1 MSHCFHCGE
10 PLRGS
15 TLIARI
21 EQREEP
27 VCCSGCQAVAE
38 LIAGT
43 GLGDFYR
50 YRDGNSVRPRDAER
64 GDQWRV
70 YADPQFA
77 SQFTR
82 AMRGHTSVTLL
93 IEGLRCSACSW
104 LIDQVLRRH
113 PGVVDVS
120 VNAATGR
127 GSVVWD
133 SSQLDLAEIMRTIAR
148 LGYVPHPVTDETV
161 ARTLREERR
170 DSLKRLAVAGFGMM
184 QVMMF
189 AVAVYSAQIAN
200 EIMEPA
206 MLNYFR
212 IVSLLVATPVMFYAG
227 APILSSAWSSM
238 CSRSIGMDVPV
249 SIALVLAYAA
259 SVWNTFNA
267 TGGEVYFD
275 SVTMF
280 IFFLTLGRF
289 VQMSVRQHTAGV
301 TDALARQLPS
311 IAHRISAGG
320 VEDVPVATL
329 RVGDVIQVRRGEVL
343 PADGELI
350 DAEAQLDEAMLTGE
364 SLPVRKLSGERLVA
378 GTLNVDNP
386 VRLSVTALGA
396 DTAIAHVVS
405 LMQRAQTYKPALA
418 RNADAA
424 ASRFLQYVLLGA
436 GFTCAVWL
444 AIDPSRAFAAT
455 LAVLVVACPCAFAI
469 AMPAAL
475 AAATASLGRHGIL
488 LTDPDALESL
498 AKIDHIIFDK
508 TGTLTRG
515 ELRVSKCVPL
525 AHISD
530 TQCLRAAAL
539 LEQASEHPLARAFAP
554 YHGGGVVEDIET
566 IAGRGVQGR
575 VDGRL
580 YRIGSPEFVS
590 ELRRSQALTK
600 TPPRSAEAP
609 SQHLPAA
616 AGEAADA
623 RNLRA
628 PAQAAG
634 SVILLG
640 DEQQALAWFELT
652 DSLRPAAAGAVDQ
665 LRALQIEPQILSG
678 DGHAAVTAVAHQCGI
693 DTFFA
698 RHSAQEKLA
707 HVLSLQQ
714 AGKRVA
720 VIGDGVN
727 DAPVLNAADVSIAMG
742 RGAALAHASAGL
754 ILVSDNLAALPEA
767 VQLARRTLRIAR
779 QNLLWAA
786 IYNLGSIPLA
796 ALGFV
801 PPWLAALGMS
811 ISSVA
816 VVLNSTRL
824 MPSMPGRSSAAP
836 AMASTHLREKAA

>member
-1 MSHCFHCGE
+1 MNLCFHCGE

-15 TLIARI
+15 TLFARV
-21 EQREEP
+21 EQRDEP

-50 YRDGNSVRPRDAER
+50 YRDGNSVRPSDENQT
-64 GDQWRV
+64 DKWRV

-77 SQFTR
+77 AQFTQNTQ
-82 AMRGHTSVTLL
+82 GQTSVTLL

-113 PGVVDVS
+113 AGIHDVS

-127 GSVVWD
+127 ASVIWD
-133 SSQLDLAEIMRTIAR
+133 STKLNLADVMRSIAQ

-161 ARTLREERR
+161 TRALRQERR

-189 AVAVYSAQIAN
+189 AVAVYSAELAH
-200 EIMEPA
+200 ETMEPA
-206 MLNYFR
+206 LLNYFR

-227 APILSSAWSSM
+227 APILLSAWNSLR
-238 CSRSIGMDVPV
+238 SRSIGMDVPV
-249 SIALVLAYAA
+249 SIALVLAYSA
-259 SVWNTFNA
+259 SVWNTFDGA
-267 TGGEVYFD
+267 GGEVYFD

-311 IAHRISAGG
+311 IAHRIGADGI
-320 VEDVPVATL
+320 EDVPVASL

-343 PADGELI
+343 PADGQLL
-350 DAEAQLDEAMLTGE
+350 DAEAHIDEAMLTGE
-364 SLPVRKLSGERLVA
+364 SLPVRHQVGHRVTA
-378 GTLNVDNP
+378 GTINVDGP
-386 VRLSVTALGA
+386 ISIAISALGGDTALSHIVA
-396 DTAIAHVVS
+396 

-424 ASRFLQYVLLGA
+424 AGKFLGYVLIGA
-436 GFTCAVWL
+436 GVTCAAWL
-444 AIDPSRAFAAT
+444 AIDPAQAFAAT

-475 AAATASLGRHGIL
+475 AAATGSLGGYGML

-498 AKIDHIIFDK
+498 AKVDHIVFDK

-515 ELRVSKCVPL
+515 ELRVSKCLSLGGLSEPR
-525 AHISD
+525 
-530 TQCLRAAAL
+530 CLQVAAL
-539 LEQASEHPLARAFAP
+539 LERASEHPLARAFLP
-554 YHGGGVVEDIET
+554 YLDQGTVEDLRT
-566 IAGRGVQGR
+566 IAGRGVEGR
-575 VDGRL
+575 IDGRL
-580 YRIGSPEFVS
+580 YRIGTPDFVA
-590 ELRRSQALTK
+590 ELRQEQQQSSSPVESTGRGIRPS
-600 TPPRSAEAP
+600 PPAE
-609 SQHLPAA
+609 LI
-616 AGEAADA
+616 
-623 RNLRA
+623 
-628 PAQAAG
+628 G
-634 SVILLG
+634 SVIMLG
-640 DEQQALAWFELT
+640 DEQHALAWFELT
-652 DSLRPAAAGAVDQ
+652 DSLRPAAASAVSQ
-665 LRALQIEPQILSG
+665 LRALNIEPQILSG
-678 DGHAAVTAVAHQCGI
+678 DAHSAVQSVAQQCGI
-693 DTFFA
+693 TESFA
-698 RHSAQEKLA
+698 RRTAKEKLA
-707 HVLSLQQ
+707 HVLHLQKD
-714 AGKRVA
+714 GKRVA
-720 VIGDGVN
+720 VVGDGVN
-727 DAPVLNAADVSIAMG
+727 DAPVLGAADVSIAMG

-754 ILVSDNLAALPEA
+754 VLVSDNLAALPEA
-767 VQLARRTLRIAR
+767 VLLARRTLRIAK

-796 ALGFV
+796 ALGFI

-811 ISSVA
+811 LSSVA

-824 MPSMPGRSSAAP
+824 LPRAARSNAAP
-836 AMASTHLREKAA
+836 AAITSANLRETTA

>member
-1 MSHCFHCGE
+1 MTVCFHCGE

-15 TLIARI
+15 TLVARV
-21 EQREEP
+21 EQRDQP

-50 YRDGNSVRPRDAER
+50 YRDGSSVRPSNDNQAS
-64 GDQWRV
+64 DQWRV

-77 SQFTR
+77 AQFTR
-82 AMRGHTSVTLL
+82 ITGEQTSVTLL

-104 LIDQVLRRH
+104 LIDQVLRRQA
-113 PGVVDVS
+113 GVADVS

-127 GSVVWD
+127 ASVTWEN
-133 SSQLDLAEIMRTIAR
+133 SRLNLADIMRAIGQ

-161 ARTLREERR
+161 SRALRQERR

-189 AVAVYSAQIAN
+189 AVAVYSAELAH

-212 IVSLLVATPVMFYAG
+212 IVSLLVATPVTFYAG
-227 APILSSAWSSM
+227 APILLSAWHSLR
-238 CSRSIGMDVPV
+238 SRSIGMDVPV

-259 SVWNTFNA
+259 SVWNTLGA
-267 TGGEVYFD
+267 GHGEVYFD

-311 IAHRISAGG
+311 IAHRVSAGK
-320 VEDVPVATL
+320 VADVPVTSL

-343 PADGELI
+343 PADGQLL
-350 DAEAQLDEAMLTGE
+350 DGKGHLDEAMLTGE
-364 SLPVRKLSGERLVA
+364 SLPVRRLVGERVAA
-378 GTLNVDNP
+378 GTINVDGP
-386 VRLSVTALGA
+386 VSITITALGN
-396 DTAIAHVVS
+396 DTALSHIVS

-418 RNADAA
+418 RNAGAA
-424 ASRFLQYVLLGA
+424 AARFLSYVLLGA
-436 GFTCAVWL
+436 GLTCAVWL

-498 AKIDHIIFDK
+498 AKVDCMVFDK

-515 ELRVSKCVPL
+515 ELHVSKCISL
-525 AHISD
+525 ADIGEQ
-530 TQCLRAAAL
+530 QCLKIAAL
-539 LEQASEHPLARAFAP
+539 LEQTSEHPLARAFAP
-554 YHGGGVVEDIET
+554 YHSSGTVEDLQT
-566 IAGRGVQGR
+566 VPGRGVQGR
-575 VDGRL
+575 IDGHV
-580 YRIGSPEFVS
+580 YRIGSPDFVA
-590 ELRRSQALTK
+590 ELRPLPYVPSSPGK
-600 TPPRSAEAP
+600 TTGTIIA
-609 SQHLPAA
+609 
-616 AGEAADA
+616 
-623 RNLRA
+623 
-628 PAQAAG
+628 
-634 SVILLG
+634 LG
-640 DEQQALAWFELT
+640 DERHPLAWFELT
-652 DSLRPAAAGAVDQ
+652 DSLRTGAAASVSE
-665 LRALQIEPQILSG
+665 LRSLHIESQILSG
-678 DGHAAVTAVAHQCGI
+678 DGETAVAAVADQCHI
-693 DTFFA
+693 AEHFS
-698 RHSAQEKLA
+698 RHCAQEKLT
-707 HVLSLQQ
+707 HVLSLQKD
-714 AGKRVA
+714 GKRVA

-727 DAPVLNAADVSIAMG
+727 DAPVLGAADVSIAMG

-754 ILVSDNLAALPEA
+754 VLVSDNLAALPEA
-767 VQLARRTLRIAR
+767 VKLARRTLRVAK

-786 IYNLGSIPLA
+786 VYNLGSIPLA
-796 ALGFV
+796 ALGFI
-801 PPWLAALGMS
+801 PPWLAAVGMS
-811 ISSVA
+811 LSSVA

-824 MPSMPGRSSAAP
+824 LPRAP
-836 AMASTHLREKAA
+836 KRKIASTLVTPARLQEINLQETGA

>member
-1 MSHCFHCGE
+1 MNICFHCGE
-10 PLRGS
+10 PLNGS
-15 TLIARI
+15 TLVARI
-21 EQREEP
+21 EQRDEP

-50 YRDGNSVRPRDAER
+50 YRDGSSARPRDD
-64 GDQWRV
+64 DQSDKWRV

-77 SQFTR
+77 AQFTR
-82 AMRGHTSVTLL
+82 IEQGRVSVTLL

-113 PGVVDVS
+113 AGVHDVS

-127 GSVVWD
+127 ASVIWD
-133 SSQLDLAEIMRTIAR
+133 SAKLNLADIMRTVAQ

-161 ARTLREERR
+161 TRALRQERR

-189 AVAVYSAQIAN
+189 AVAVYSAELAN

-206 MLNYFR
+206 LLSYFR

-227 APILSSAWSSM
+227 APILLSAWNSLR
-238 CSRSIGMDVPV
+238 SRSIGMDVPV
-249 SIALVLAYAA
+249 SIALILAYGA
-259 SVWNTFNA
+259 SVWNTF
-267 TGGEVYFD
+267 TGVGGEVYFD

-289 VQMSVRQHTAGV
+289 VQMSIRQHTAGV

-311 IAHRISAGG
+311 IAHRVGADGI
-320 VEDVPVATL
+320 EEVPVTSL

-343 PADGELI
+343 PADGELL
-350 DAEAQLDEAMLTGE
+350 DAEAHIDEAMLTGE
-364 SLPVRKLSGERLVA
+364 SLPVRHRVGQRVVA
-378 GTLNVDNP
+378 GTINVDGP
-386 VRLSVTALGA
+386 ISIAIAALGGDTALSHIVA
-396 DTAIAHVVS
+396 

-424 ASRFLQYVLLGA
+424 AGKFLGYVLIGA
-436 GFTCAVWL
+436 GLTCAAWL
-444 AIDPSRAFAAT
+444 AINPSQAFAAT

-475 AAATASLGRHGIL
+475 AAATANLGRHGIL

-498 AKIDHIIFDK
+498 AKVDRIVFDK

-515 ELRVSKCVPL
+515 ELRVSKCISLGNL
-525 AHISD
+525 AEPRCLHI
-530 TQCLRAAAL
+530 AAL
-539 LEQASEHPLARAFAP
+539 LERASEHPLARAFVR
-554 YHGGGVVEDIET
+554 YLDKGTVEDLQT

-575 VDGRL
+575 IDGRL
-580 YRIGSPEFVS
+580 YRIGTPDFVT
-590 ELRRSQALTK
+590 ELRHEQHQ
-600 TPPRSAEAP
+600 PPS
-609 SQHLPAA
+609 PA
-616 AGEAADA
+616 D
-623 RNLRA
+623 
-628 PAQAAG
+628 PIG
-634 SVILLG
+634 SVIMLG
-640 DEQQALAWFELT
+640 DEQRALAWFELT
-652 DSLRPAAAGAVDQ
+652 DSLRPAAASTVSQ
-665 LRALQIEPQILSG
+665 LRALKIEPEILSG
-678 DGHAAVTAVAHQCGI
+678 DGHGAVQAVAQQCSI
-693 DTFFA
+693 TERFA
-698 RHSAQEKLA
+698 RRSANEKLA
-707 HVLSLQQ
+707 HVLNLQKQ
-714 AGKRVA
+714 GKRVA

-727 DAPVLNAADVSIAMG
+727 DAPVLGVADVSIAMG

-754 ILVSDNLAALPEA
+754 VLVSDNLAALPEA
-767 VQLARRTLRIAR
+767 VLLARRTLRIAK

-796 ALGFV
+796 ALGFI

-811 ISSVA
+811 LSSVA

-824 MPSMPGRSSAAP
+824 LPRAARRTAAP
-836 AMASTHLREKAA
+836 TVITSAHLRETTA

>member
-1 MSHCFHCGE
+1 MSLCFHCGE

-15 TLIARI
+15 ALVARI
-21 EQREEP
+21 EQRDEP

-50 YRDGNSVRPRDAER
+50 YRDGSSVRPRND
-64 GDQWRV
+64 DQSDKWRA

-77 SQFTR
+77 AQFTR
-82 AMRGHTSVTLL
+82 TSKRQTTVTLL

-104 LIDQVLRRH
+104 LIDQVLRRNT
-113 PGVVDVS
+113 GILDVS

-127 GSVVWD
+127 ASVVWD
-133 SSQLDLAEIMRTIAR
+133 SEKLNLADIMRTIAQ

-161 ARTLREERR
+161 TRALRQERR
-170 DSLKRLAVAGFGMM
+170 DSLKRLAVSGFGMM

-189 AVAVYSAQIAN
+189 AVAVYSAELAH

-206 MLNYFR
+206 LLSYFR

-227 APILSSAWSSM
+227 APILLSAWNSVR
-238 CSRSIGMDVPV
+238 SRSLGMDVPV
-249 SIALVLAYAA
+249 SIALLLAYGA
-259 SVWNTFNA
+259 SVWNTFNGA
-267 TGGEVYFD
+267 GGEVYFD

-311 IAHRISAGG
+311 IAHRVGADGI
-320 VEDVPVATL
+320 EDVPVATL

-343 PADGELI
+343 PADGQLI
-350 DAEAQLDEAMLTGE
+350 DIEAHIDEALLTGE
-364 SLPVRKLSGERLVA
+364 SLPVHHQVGQRVVA
-378 GTLNVDNP
+378 GTINVDGP
-386 VRLSVTALGA
+386 ISITITALGA
-396 DTAIAHVVS
+396 DTALSHIVA

-424 ASRFLQYVLLGA
+424 AGKFLGYVLLGA
-436 GFTCAVWL
+436 GLTCAAWL

-475 AAATASLGRHGIL
+475 AAAAASLGRHGIL

-498 AKIDHIIFDK
+498 AKVDRIVFDK
-508 TGTLTRG
+508 TGTLTLG
-515 ELRVSKCVPL
+515 QLRISKCIPL
-525 AHISD
+525 ASLAERR
-530 TQCLRAAAL
+530 CLQIAAL
-539 LEQASEHPLARAFAP
+539 LEQASEHPLARAFAF
-554 YHGGGVVEDIET
+554 HLDQGTVDDLQTV
-566 IAGRGVQGR
+566 AGRGVEGR

-580 YRIGSPEFVS
+580 YRIGTPDFVAELYQEQPSPPA
-590 ELRRSQALTK
+590 EL
-600 TPPRSAEAP
+600 
-609 SQHLPAA
+609 
-616 AGEAADA
+616 
-623 RNLRA
+623 N
-628 PAQAAG
+628 G
-634 SVILLG
+634 SVIMLG
-640 DEQQALAWFELT
+640 DEQRALAWFELT
-652 DSLRPAAAGAVDQ
+652 DSLRPAAASAVNR
-665 LRALQIEPQILSG
+665 LRSLHIEPQILSG
-678 DGHAAVTAVAHQCGI
+678 DGHGAVQAVAQQCGI
-693 DTFFA
+693 TESFA
-698 RHSAQEKLA
+698 RRSAKQKLV
-707 HVLSLQQ
+707 HVLDLQRQ
-714 AGKRVA
+714 GKRVA

-727 DAPVLNAADVSIAMG
+727 DAPVLGAADVSIAMG

-754 ILVSDNLAALPEA
+754 VLVSDNLAALPEA
-767 VQLARRTLRIAR
+767 VLLARRTLRIAK

-786 IYNLGSIPLA
+786 VYNLGSIPLA
-796 ALGFV
+796 ALGFI

-811 ISSVA
+811 LSSVA

-824 MPSMPGRSSAAP
+824 LPRTARGTTTAATVIPSAHLQETAA
-836 AMASTHLREKAA
+836 

>member
-1 MSHCFHCGE
+1 MTICFHCGE

-15 TLIARI
+15 TLVARI
-21 EQREEP
+21 EQRDEP

-50 YRDGNSVRPRDAER
+50 YRDGNSVRPSEENQRDK
-64 GDQWRV
+64 WRV

-77 SQFTR
+77 AQYTR
-82 AMRGHTSVTLL
+82 TLEEQTSVTLL

-113 PGVVDVS
+113 AGVVDVS

-127 GSVVWD
+127 ASVTWD
-133 SSQLDLAEIMRTIAR
+133 NAKLNLADVMRSIAQ

-161 ARTLREERR
+161 TRALREERR

-189 AVAVYSAQIAN
+189 AVAVYSAELAN
-200 EIMEPA
+200 EIMEPG
-206 MLNYFR
+206 LLSYFR

-227 APILSSAWSSM
+227 APILSSAWNSLR
-238 CSRSIGMDVPV
+238 SRSLGMDVPV
-249 SIALVLAYAA
+249 SIALVLAYGA
-259 SVWNTFNA
+259 SVWNSLGEA
-267 TGGEVYFD
+267 GGEVYFD

-311 IAHRISAGG
+311 IAHRVGSDGI
-320 VEDVPVATL
+320 EDVPVTSL
-329 RVGDVIQVRRGEVL
+329 RIGDVIQVRRGEVL
-343 PADGELI
+343 PADGRLL
-350 DAEAQLDEAMLTGE
+350 DTEAHIDEAMLTGE
-364 SLPVRKLSGERLVA
+364 SLPVRHQVGHRVVA
-378 GTLNVDNP
+378 GTINVDGPINITI
-386 VRLSVTALGA
+386 TALGS
-396 DTAIAHVVS
+396 DTALSHIVA

-424 ASRFLQYVLLGA
+424 AARFLGYVLIGA
-436 GFTCAVWL
+436 GLTCAAWL
-444 AIDPSRAFAAT
+444 AIEPSQAFAAT

-475 AAATASLGRHGIL
+475 ASATANLGRHGIL

-498 AKIDHIIFDK
+498 AKVDRIVFDK

-515 ELRVSKCVPL
+515 ELRVSKCLSLTSRPAAECL
-525 AHISD
+525 HI
-530 TQCLRAAAL
+530 AAL
-539 LEQASEHPLARAFAP
+539 LERASEHPLARAFLP
-554 YHGGGVVEDIET
+554 YLDKGSVEDLLT
-566 IAGRGVQGR
+566 VAGRGVQGR
-575 VDGRL
+575 IDGRL
-580 YRIGSPEFVS
+580 YRIGTPEFVA
-590 ELRRSQALTK
+590 ELSHEQHQVSSPAGLNSNVAALGNGQK
-600 TPPRSAEAP
+600 QLS
-609 SQHLPAA
+609 
-616 AGEAADA
+616 
-623 RNLRA
+623 A
-628 PAQAAG
+628 PAELMG
-634 SVILLG
+634 SVIMLG

-652 DSLRPAAAGAVDQ
+652 DSLRPAAASAVSQ
-665 LRALQIEPQILSG
+665 LRALNIEPQILSG
-678 DGHAAVTAVAHQCGI
+678 DGHGAVQAVAQQCGI
-693 DTFFA
+693 TEYLA
-698 RHSAQEKLA
+698 RRTAKEKLT
-707 HVLSLQQ
+707 HVLELQK

-727 DAPVLNAADVSIAMG
+727 DAPVLGAADVSIAMG

-754 ILVSDNLAALPEA
+754 VLVSDNLAALPEA
-767 VQLARRTLRIAR
+767 VLLARRTLRIAK

-796 ALGFV
+796 ALGFI

-811 ISSVA
+811 LSSVA
-816 VVLNSTRL
+816 VMLNSTRL
-824 MPSMPGRSSAAP
+824 LPRAARPAAAP
-836 AMASTHLREKAA
+836 TVTTSARLRETTA